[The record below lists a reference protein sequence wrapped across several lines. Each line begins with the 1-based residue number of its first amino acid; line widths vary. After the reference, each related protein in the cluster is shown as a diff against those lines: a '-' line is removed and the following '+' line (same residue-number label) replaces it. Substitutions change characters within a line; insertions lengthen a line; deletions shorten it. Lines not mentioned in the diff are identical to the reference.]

1 MVPPWVRVAV
11 DPVPAMGQSMVAGR
25 ELDYDTG
32 ATAREMAD
40 TIFGDGVSVVGAS
53 YTGDNR
59 SSAIYSRGDEL
70 ASNVTPSDTGIILST
85 GRADQFTNQN
95 ASQSNLSGSRST
107 NTSGENNNADFNAVA
122 GRSTFDASYLDVS
135 FTSVG
140 DVMTMQFVFASDEY
154 PEYTSSIYNDVLA
167 VWINGTYVPMAV
179 GNGNT
184 SVTTINEQ
192 NTQNLYRDN
201 TGDQF
206 NTEMDGF
213 TVTLSLTI
221 PVIPTTDPSDPQVNT
236 IRIGIADASDSVYD
250 SSVLIAADSVQ
261 SVLVADDDEF
271 TLRLTETKTV
281 DVLAND
287 SFTGFVEVT
296 HINGVEVEIG
306 DTVILATGQEITLN
320 DDYTF
325 DVKATGS
332 VEETVFTYEV
342 LDEDGVTDVAFVTLD
357 TIPCFVAG
365 TLILT
370 PEGERR
376 IETLSE
382 GDLVMTHDGGPQPI
396 RWIGARTVRAKGA
409 LAPIRIE
416 AGALGDH
423 RHLLVSP
430 QHRVLIR
437 DTLSELLFGEAE
449 VLVSA
454 KHLVN
459 DHSIR
464 AMEGGFVTY
473 VHMLFDRHEVV
484 FSEGLAT
491 ESFLPGPQ
499 TTECFEAE
507 ILEEICAIFPE
518 LDPETGQGYSL
529 AARRTL
535 KAHEARVLMGSAA

>member
-1 MVPPWVRVAV
+1 
-11 DPVPAMGQSMVAGR
+11 MVAGR

>member
-1 MVPPWVRVAV
+1 MAL
-11 DPVPAMGQSMVAGR
+11 GQGMVAGR
-25 ELDYDTG
+25 ELNYDLD

-40 TIFGDGVSVVGAS
+40 AIFGEGVSVVGAS
-53 YTGDNR
+53 YTGDDR

-70 ASNVTPSDTGIILST
+70 AENVVPSDRGVILST

-95 ASQSNLSGSRST
+95 NSQSNLSGSRST

-135 FTSVG
+135 FTSEG
-140 DVMTMQFVFASDEY
+140 DTMTMQFVFASDEY

-167 VWINGTYVPMAV
+167 VWINGSYVPMAV
-179 GNGNT
+179 GDGNT
-184 SVTTINEQ
+184 SVTSINEN
-192 NTQNLYRDN
+192 NTLNLYKDN

-221 PVIPTTDPSDPQVNT
+221 PVIPTTDPANPQVNT

-250 SSVLIAADSVQ
+250 SNVLIAADSVQ
-261 SVLVADDDEF
+261 SVLIAEFDEF
-271 TLRLTETKTV
+271 TMLEGTTRNL

-287 SFTGFVEVT
+287 TFTGSVEVT
-296 HINGVEVEIG
+296 HINGVPVSIG
-306 DTVILATGQEITLN
+306 DTVILPTGQEVTLKE
-320 DDYTF
+320 DYTF
-325 DVKATGS
+325 DVKTTTDIES
-332 VEETVFTYEV
+332 VVFTYEV
-342 LDEDGVTDVAFVTLD
+342 ADDDGVTDVGFVEID

-376 IETLSE
+376 IETLDV
-382 GDLVMTHDGGPQPI
+382 GDLVLTHDGGPQPI
-396 RWIGARTVRAKGA
+396 RWIGTRTVRAEGA

-430 QHRVLIR
+430 QHRVLIQ
-437 DTLSELLFGEAE
+437 DTLSELLFGEPE

-454 KHLVN
+454 KYLVN
-459 DHSIR
+459 DRSIR

-499 TTECFEAE
+499 TTECFEAD

-518 LDPETGQGYSL
+518 LDPRTGLGYSP

-535 KAHEARVLMGSAA
+535 KAHEARVLMERAA

>member
-1 MVPPWVRVAV
+1 MGTPWVRVAV
-11 DPVPAMGQSMVAGR
+11 DPVPAMGQRMVAGR

-70 ASNVTPSDTGIILST
+70 ASNVTPSDTGVILST

-201 TGDQF
+201 TSDQF

-250 SSVLIAADSVQ
+250 SNVLIAADSVQ

-325 DVKATGS
+325 DVKATGT

-342 LDEDGVTDVAFVTLD
+342 LDDDGVTDVAFVTLD

-459 DHSIR
+459 DHTIR